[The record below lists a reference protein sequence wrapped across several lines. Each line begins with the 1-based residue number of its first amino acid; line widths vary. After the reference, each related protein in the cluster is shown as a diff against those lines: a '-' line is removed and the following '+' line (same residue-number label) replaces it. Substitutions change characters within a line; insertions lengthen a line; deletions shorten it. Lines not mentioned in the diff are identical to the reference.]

1 MVRSRFSTPTIGREW
16 MVGEEG
22 VAATAVDPDGTV
34 LVRDAPW
41 KARTNRVTPIPAGD
55 PVRVAS
61 IEGLVL
67 EVEPLEGAARDHR
80 ERRER

>member
-1 MVRSRFSTPTIGREW
+1 V
-16 MVGEEG
+16 
-22 VAATAVDPDGTV
+22 VARRPLERLDLEHQALDRGDPH
-34 LVRDAPW
+34 
-41 KARTNRVTPIPAGD
+41 RVTPIPAGD

-80 ERRER
+80 ERRSN